1 MTGERF
7 IDVDGVRTRYFDK
20 GSGEVLVLFHGS
32 HLGTND
38 ACESALDWELNF
50 DRLAEWFRVIA
61 VDKLGQGHTDNP
73 KNGRGLYNGR
83 DGQTRLPVSSD
94 AGAKQRARDRPLAGR
109 IRGWPSDP

>member
-1 MTGERF
+1 MICERF
-7 IDVDGVRTRYFDK
+7 VDVDGSRTRYFDK

-61 VDKLGQGHTDNP
+61 VDKLG
-73 KNGRGLYNGR
+73 KAIRIIR
-83 DGQTRLPVSSD
+83 KKTRTIPWPRRSD
-94 AGAKQRARDRPLAGR
+94 TLTGFFRHWG
-109 IRGWPSDP
+109 

>member
-7 IDVDGVRTRYFDK
+7 VDVDGIRTRYFEK
-20 GSGEVLVLFHGS
+20 GTGAVLVLFHGS

-50 DRLAEWFRVIA
+50 DALSEWFRVIA

-73 KNGRGLYNGR
+73 KR
-83 DGQTRLPVSSD
+83 DEDYTMAATAARRLRRVALGCCLSC
-94 AGAKQRARDRPLAGR
+94 G
-109 IRGWPSDP
+109 

>member
-1 MTGERF
+1 MWTAFEHA
-7 IDVDGVRTRYFDK
+7 ISTREAARCWFC
-20 GSGEVLVLFHGS
+20 FHGS

-73 KNGRGLYNGR
+73 KR
-83 DGQTRLPVSSD
+83 DEDYTWPLLSD
-94 AGAKQRARDRPLAGR
+94 TPTSFFRRWD
-109 IRGWPSDP
+109 

>member
-7 IDVDGVRTRYFDK
+7 IDVDGIRTRYFDK

-73 KNGRGLYNGR
+73 KR
-83 DGQTRLPVSSD
+83 DIIRWPRRLDTLTGFFRRS
-94 AGAKQRARDRPLAGR
+94 G
-109 IRGWPSDP
+109 

>member
-7 IDVDGVRTRYFDK
+7 VDVDGIRTRYFDK
-20 GSGEVLVLFHGS
+20 GSGAVLVLFHGS

-61 VDKLGQGHTDNP
+61 VDKLGQGHTIIR
-73 KNGRGLYNGR
+73 NG
-83 DGQTRLPVSSD
+83 TRIIRWPRLSD
-94 AGAKQRARDRPLAGR
+94 TLTGFFRRCR
-109 IRGWPSDP
+109 